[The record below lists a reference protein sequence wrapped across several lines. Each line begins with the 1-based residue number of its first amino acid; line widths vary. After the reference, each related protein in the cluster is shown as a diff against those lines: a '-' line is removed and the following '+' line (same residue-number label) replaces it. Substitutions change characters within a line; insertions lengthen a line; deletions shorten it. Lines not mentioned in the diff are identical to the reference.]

1 MTTFTCRV
9 RITNSKYT
17 LGIPPFEVT
26 AGSWPLAAHR
36 ASMHALAGY
45 KQVRG
50 RRDRPI
56 EIEVTI
62 SRKRLKSTA
71 ITEERYD

>member
-1 MTTFTCRV
+1 MTAFTCRV

-17 LGIPPFEVT
+17 LSIPPFEVT
-26 AGSWPLAAHR
+26 AGNWPLAAHR
-36 ASMHALAGY
+36 ASARALRGY

-56 EIEVTI
+56 EIEVTV
-62 SRKRLKSTA
+62 SQKRLKPTA